1 VVGEPGELLAPALVI
16 VRHVARSDDEH
27 VDVARGVAVAAR
39 RRSEDRQVDGSK
51 LPAGDLAVQAMLE
64 FGSDVGEEFYGGR
77 GEVLPVERVQIGVAA
92 SPRSLTAP

>member
-1 VVGEPGELLAPALVI
+1 
-16 VRHVARSDDEH
+16 
-27 VDVARGVAVAAR
+27 
-39 RRSEDRQVDGSK
+39 
-51 LPAGDLAVQAMLE
+51 MLE